1 MSQKITKLSNDYTK
15 QVDREKR
22 IKQMEKAVIRKRMM
36 LFTPLFGVA
45 IISIAITAVLQFNN
59 NNRLEAELIEAKEML
74 DNVNLEE
81 EALLEEIQLLQDDNY
96 LARIARSEFYMS
108 EEGEII
114 FNLSDDE
121 GEAN

>member
-45 IISIAITAVLQFNN
+45 IISIAITAMLQFNN
-59 NNRLEAELIEAKEML
+59 NNRLEAELIEAKQTL
-74 DNVNLEE
+74 DDVNLEE
-81 EALLEEIQLLQDDNY
+81 QALLEEIQLLQDDNY

-121 GEAN
+121 SEAN